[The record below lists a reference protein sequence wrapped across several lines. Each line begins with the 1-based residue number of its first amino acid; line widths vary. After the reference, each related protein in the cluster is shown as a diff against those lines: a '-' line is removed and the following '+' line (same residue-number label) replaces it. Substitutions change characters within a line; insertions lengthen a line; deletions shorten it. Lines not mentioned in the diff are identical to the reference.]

1 MTLHNMI
8 QADASSV
15 FCNVND
21 FAESV
26 TYYPRSGSRSRA
38 INAVVNRDAIALIPE
53 DGDTVTC
60 VFEVSVVNNL
70 TTGITSDEIDT
81 GGDMIAFSPRVGEP
95 VSKRSITR
103 ILSHDEGMLVL
114 ECR

>member
-1 MTLHNMI
+1 MI
-8 QADASSV
+8 QADALSV

-21 FAESV
+21 FAELV
-26 TYYPRSGSRSRA
+26 TYYPRSGSQRE

-53 DGDTVTC
+53 DGDAVTC
-60 VFEVSVVNNL
+60 VFEVSVVNSR
-70 TTGITSDEIDT
+70 TTGISSIEIDT
-81 GGDMIAFSPRVGEP
+81 GGDMISFSPRVGEP
-95 VSKRSITR
+95 VSRRSITR